1 MAFQSGL
8 SNWVDKAVFE
18 MGKTGKTCLED
29 RKSSV
34 LFWTCSSE
42 VLVGSTNGDT
52 SLEFKKRLRLKTQIW
67 ESSTYRCI

>member
-18 MGKTGKTCLED
+18 MGKTGKTRFED
-29 RKSSV
+29 RKSRV

-42 VLVGSTNGDT
+42 VFVGNPNGDT
-52 SLEFKKRLRLKTQIW
+52 SLELKKRLRLKTHIW
-67 ESSTYRCI
+67 ESST